1 MKKGNKRVMMVGSA
15 EKSAGGVSSVIKL
28 IKKMPVWEEY
38 SCYWLGTQIQRN
50 YLWKLWYAIKSNIIA
65 FFILWRYD
73 IVHMHTT
80 PDKLGLLIQL
90 PILLWARCLR
100 KKVIL
105 HLHVGNQLKT
115 KKNALFVFCLK
126 RADKIVLLAKK
137 WERLF
142 TEYYPEVDVKT
153 AVVYNPVEDVDIFK
167 GEHEFPQIDHEFS
180 LNNYSLIDRLMEKKE
195 KRIMMAAWYNDNKA
209 ADLLLKA
216 VKNLTLTLSNRE
228 GIQSLNGWKVDMLG
242 NGEVE
247 RFKKMSEEMGL
258 SDIVTFTGYVTG
270 KEREDYFRKA
280 SIYCMCSYEEG
291 FPMVVLESWMYGIN
305 VVTTPVGGL
314 PDVIEE
320 GKNCLTFDFGDWEG
334 LAKQLQVLM
343 DNEDKRREMA
353 EYSRKFAIEHFS
365 LEKINKDICNL
376 YERL

>member
-1 MKKGNKRVMMVGSA
+1 MMVGSA
-15 EKSAGGVSSVIKL
+15 EKSSGGVSSVIKL

-38 SCYWLGTQIQRN
+38 SCYWLGTQIHRG
-50 YLWKLWYAIKSNIIA
+50 YLWKILYALRSYFIA
-65 FFILWRYD
+65 FFIMWRYD
-73 IVHMHTT
+73 VAHMHTT

-90 PILLWARCLR
+90 PILLWAKCLR

-115 KKNALFVFCLK
+115 KKNSLFVFCLK
-126 RADKIVLLAKK
+126 RADLVLLLAKK

-142 TEYYPEVDVKT
+142 TEYYPEVDTKT
-153 AVVYNPVEDVDIFK
+153 EVLYNPCEIKPEVSFD
-167 GEHEFPQIDHEFS
+167 
-180 LNNYSLIDRLMEKKE
+180 KKE
-195 KRIMMAAWYNDNKA
+195 KLIIMAALYCDNKA
-209 ADLLLKA
+209 PDLLLKA
-216 VKNLTLTLSNRE
+216 VKNLSQTLSKGE
-228 GIQSLNGWKVDMLG
+228 SSLEGWKVALLG

-247 RFKKMSEEMGL
+247 RYRKMADEMGL
-258 SDIVTFTGYVTG
+258 SDIVSFPGYVVG

-305 VVTTPVGGL
+305 VITTPVGGL

-320 GKNCLTFDFGDWEG
+320 GKNCLTFDFGDWVC

-343 DNEDKRREMA
+343 ENEDKRREMA
-353 EYSRKFAIEHFS
+353 EYSRKFVLDMFS
-365 LEKINKDICNL
+365 LKIYNETLANIYQTLSK
-376 YERL
+376 

>member
-1 MKKGNKRVMMVGSA
+1 MRNKRVMMVGSA
-15 EKSAGGVSSVIKL
+15 EQSGGGVSSVIKL
-28 IKKMPVWEEY
+28 IKKMPVWEKY

-50 YLWKLWYAIKSNIIA
+50 YLWKTWYAVKSNVIA
-65 FFILWRYD
+65 FFLMWRYS

-90 PILLWARCLR
+90 PILLWAKCLH

-115 KKNALFVFCLK
+115 KKNPLFEFCLK
-126 RADKIVLLAKK
+126 RSDRIVFLAKK
-137 WERLF
+137 WEGLF
-142 TEYYPEVDVKT
+142 SEYYPEVNIKT
-153 AVVYNPVEDVDIFK
+153 AVIYNPVEDVDLLK
-167 GEHEFPQIDHEFS
+167 GEHEFPQINHEFS
-180 LNNYSLIDRLMEKKE
+180 LNDSLSSLMRQKE

-209 ADLLLKA
+209 ANLLLKA
-216 VKNLTLTLSNRE
+216 IKRLEVRGEWLE
-228 GIQSLNGWKVDMLG
+228 GWKVDMLG

-247 RFKKMSEEMGL
+247 RFKQMAEDMGL
-258 SDIVTFTGYVTG
+258 SDIVTFTGYVVG

-291 FPMVVLESWMYGIN
+291 FPMVVLESWMYGIT

-314 PDVIEE
+314 PDVIQE

-334 LAKQLQVLM
+334 LAKQLRVLM
-343 DNEDKRREMA
+343 ENEDKRIEMA
-353 EYSRKFAIEHFS
+353 KYSRQFAIKHFS
-365 LEKINKDICNL
+365 MEKINEDIDNL
-376 YERL
+376 YSSL

>member
-1 MKKGNKRVMMVGSA
+1 MKRVMMVGSA
-15 EKSAGGVSSVIKL
+15 EQSAGGVSSVIKL

-50 YLWKLWYAIKSNIIA
+50 YLWKLWYAVKSNIIA
-65 FFILWRYD
+65 FFIMWKYS
-73 IVHMHTT
+73 IIHMHTT

-90 PILLWARCLR
+90 PVLLWAKCLR

-115 KKNALFVFCLK
+115 KKNPLFVFCLK
-126 RADKIVLLAKK
+126 RADRIVFLAKK
-137 WERLF
+137 WENLF
-142 TEYYPEVDVKT
+142 SIYYPEVNIPT
-153 AVVYNPVEDVDIFK
+153 AVIYNPVEDVDLFSS
-167 GEHEFPQIDHEFS
+167 ERECPQINRKFDVNTF
-180 LNNYSLIDRLMEKKE
+180 DAFMKQKE

-209 ADLLLKA
+209 PDVLLKA
-216 VKNLTLTLSNRE
+216 IRSLTLTISKRE
-228 GIQSLNGWKVDMLG
+228 GTEYLDGWKVDMLG

-247 RFKKMSEEMGL
+247 RFKKMAEDMGL
-258 SDIVTFTGYVTG
+258 SDIVSFPGYVTG
-270 KEREDYFRKA
+270 KEREEYFRKA

-320 GKNCLTFDFGDWEG
+320 GKNCLTFDFGDDEG
-334 LAKQLQVLM
+334 LAKQLLVLM
-343 DNEDKRREMA
+343 DNAEKRREMA
-353 EYSRKFAIEHFS
+353 EYSLEFAINHFS
-365 LEKINKDICNL
+365 MEKINEDLKEL
-376 YERL
+376 YSLL

>member
-1 MKKGNKRVMMVGSA
+1 MVGSA
-15 EKSAGGVSSVIKL
+15 EQSGGGVSSVIKL
-28 IKKMPVWEEY
+28 MKKMAVWEEY

-50 YLWKLWYAIKSNIIA
+50 YLWKLWYAVKGNVIA
-65 FFILWRYD
+65 FLIMWRYS
-73 IVHMHTT
+73 IIHMHTT

-115 KKNALFVFCLK
+115 KKNPLFVFCLK
-126 RADKIVLLAKK
+126 RADVIVFLAKK
-137 WERLF
+137 WEGLF
-142 TEYYPEVDVKT
+142 KTYYPEVNVST
-153 AVVYNPVEDVDIFK
+153 SVIYNSSEIKEKVPEDV
-167 GEHEFPQIDHEFS
+167 
-180 LNNYSLIDRLMEKKE
+180 KE
-195 KRIMMAAWYNDNKA
+195 KRIMMAAWFNDNKA

-216 VKNLTLTLSNRE
+216 W
-228 GIQSLNGWKVDMLG
+228 QSIKDEYPDWRVDMLG

-247 RFKKMSEEMGL
+247 RFQKMADDMGL
-258 SDIVTFTGYVTG
+258 SETVSFPGYVTG
-270 KEREDYFRKA
+270 KAHDDYFHKA

-334 LAKQLQVLM
+334 LAKQLRVLM
-343 DNEDKRREMA
+343 DNELLRRKMA
-353 EYSRKFAIEHFS
+353 KYSREFVIEKFS
-365 LEKINKDICNL
+365 LEKINEDVDKL
-376 YERL
+376 YVKMYGDSK

>member
-1 MKKGNKRVMMVGSA
+1 MKQVLVVGSSRQ
-15 EKSAGGVSSVIKL
+15 SAGGVSSVIKL
-28 IKKMPVWEEY
+28 IEKMPVWEDY

-50 YLWKLWYAIKSNIIA
+50 YLWKLWYAVKSNVIA
-65 FFILWRYD
+65 FFIMWRYS

-90 PILLWARCLR
+90 PILLWAKCLG
-100 KKVIL
+100 KKVVL

-115 KKNALFVFCLK
+115 KKNPLFVFCLK
-126 RADKIVLLAKK
+126 KADRIVLLAKK

-142 TEYYPEVDVKT
+142 STYYPEVDVPT
-153 AVVYNPVEDVDIFK
+153 SVIYNACEVTPEVSFE
-167 GEHEFPQIDHEFS
+167 E
-180 LNNYSLIDRLMEKKE
+180 KE
-195 KRIMMAAWYNDNKA
+195 KRIMMAVWFNYNKA

-216 VKNLTLTLSNRE
+216 
-228 GIQSLNGWKVDMLG
+228 WKAIKDDYPDWRVDLLG

-247 RFKKMSEEMGL
+247 RFKRMADEMGL
-258 SDIVTFTGYVTG
+258 SNTVSFPGYVVG

-314 PDVIEE
+314 PDVIVE
-320 GKNCLTFDFGDWEG
+320 GKNCLTFEFGDWER
-334 LAKQLQVLM
+334 LAKQLRVLM
-343 DNEDKRREMA
+343 DDENKRKEMA
-353 EYSRKFAIEHFS
+353 RYSREFGIEHFS
-365 LEKINKDICNL
+365 LEKINADIEKMYSSL
-376 YERL
+376 